1 MTRFKRA
8 RPALVVAVVTL
19 VAAVAGTALAG
30 SGPDANTAG
39 AAKTAKKA
47 LKKAKKANKKAKN
60 AQTAADS
67 AQTAADSA
75 QTAANSAQDSA
86 NSAQATAD
94 NSLQNPVRRVV
105 AISPSTDGADQTRD
119 VTASCPAGEKAIA
132 GGGMWTGLDG
142 VPTGFNILQG
152 SRPVPSTAG
161 TGPTTGW
168 QATGKTDS
176 ADVRQLR
183 AYAICVPV

>member
-67 AQTAADSA
+67 AQTAA
-75 QTAANSAQDSA
+75 

-105 AISPSTDGADQTRD
+105 AISPSTSVSGESRD

-142 VPTGFNILQG
+142 TPTGFNILQG

-168 QATGKTDS
+168 QATGKTDEP
-176 ADVRQLR
+176 DVRQLR
-183 AYAICVPV
+183 VYAICVPV

>member
-60 AQTAADS
+60 

>member
-1 MTRFKRA
+1 MTRIKRA
-8 RPALVVAVVTL
+8 RPTLVVVVVAL
-19 VAAVAGTALAG
+19 IAAVAGTALAG

-60 AQTAADS
+60 AQTAANS
-67 AQTAADSA
+67 AQT
-75 QTAANSAQDSA
+75 
-86 NSAQATAD
+86 TAD

-105 AISPSTDGADQTRD
+105 AISPNTSALAQSRD
-119 VTASCPAGEKAIA
+119 ITASCPAGEKAIA

-142 VPTGFNILQG
+142 TPTGFNILQG

-168 QATGKTDS
+168 QATGITDN
-176 ADVRQLR
+176 AAVRQLR